1 MPFSI
6 IFIEKKSAIWDG
18 MDKMYQKLCTLAVNE
33 LKDVC
38 DKLQSGE
45 VAFGVVHSISIHR
58 DRMNSL
64 CKSIATKDA
73 FQIVS
78 RAIDARL
85 EELNIFNEQRSQLKH
100 LCQWVQSECSHT
112 NMKVKGEY
120 LKFLQ
125 V

>member
-1 MPFSI
+1 MPLSV
-6 IFIEKKSAIWDG
+6 IFIEKKSTIWDG
-18 MDKMYQKLCTLAVNE
+18 MDKKYQSLCTLAVNG

-45 VAFGVVHSISIHR
+45 VAFRVVHSISVQR
-58 DRMNSL
+58 DRMNRL

-73 FQIVS
+73 FQTVS

-85 EELNIFNEQRSQLKH
+85 EELNTFIEQRSWLKH

-112 NMKVKGEY
+112 NMKVKGEC
-120 LKFLQ
+120 LKFVQL
-125 V
+125 